1 MKKLLLNAFLAWV
14 AVSAAIAVIVQMR
27 LVGRL
32 SKSPLVDWLFKHPAV
47 RTYAQVWRQVEVML
61 EQLGG
66 LRP

>member
-32 SKSPLVDWLFKHPAV
+32 SNGPLVDWLFKHPAV
-47 RTYAQVWRQVEVML
+47 RTYAQVWRQVETMI

-66 LRP
+66 IRP